1 MRVIKYEKEEWK
13 KYSENAHLICF
24 KENRSE
30 SMDRIDF
37 ALFGVSSSGVPCG
50 YITCRELDSETL
62 YWAFGGAFPSVKGT
76 ALSYRCY
83 VDFVEYCKPNYKR
96 ILTFIENENVVM
108 IKMAHKIGFRI
119 FGIRN
124 TKEQILLEHLL
135 EF

>member
-1 MRVIKYEKEEWK
+1 MRVIRYEKEDWK
-13 KYSENAHLICF
+13 RYSKEAHLICF
-24 KENRSE
+24 KENRAQDL
-30 SMDRIDF
+30 DRIDF
-37 ALFGVSSSGVPCG
+37 ALFGVGSGDVPCG
-50 YITCRELDSETL
+50 YITCRELDAETL
-62 YWAFGGAFPSVKGT
+62 YWQFGGAFPSVKGT

-83 VDFVEYCKPNYKR
+83 VDFAEWCRPRYKR

-108 IKMAHKIGFRI
+108 LKMAMKIGFRI